1 VSCHG
6 ACGGSFVLTKYP
18 ALCRLA
24 AVTIDDAISRVQF
37 SYPQVYY
44 ACHTRH
50 DRARSDA
57 AHLSARDSEI
67 LVHLSTTTPL
77 TLSELA
83 VHMDLSRSTLSEA
96 LTKLHA
102 LGYIVKAPHG
112 GRDRRHIGLMLAKKG
127 IAAVRAASVLDGRR
141 LRAVLSTLS
150 KTEVAAVI
158 GGLETLA
165 RACGPA
171 IAAKRHQGVPDE

>member
-1 VSCHG
+1 
-6 ACGGSFVLTKYP
+6 
-18 ALCRLA
+18 LA
-24 AVTIDDAISRVQF
+24 RVTIDGAIERIQF
-37 SYPQVYY
+37 SYPQIYY

-50 DRARSDA
+50 DRARSTA

-67 LVHLSTTTPL
+67 LVHLNTTKPM

-83 VHMDLSRSTLSEA
+83 AHMDLSRSTLSEA
-96 LTKLHA
+96 LTKLQA
-102 LGYIVKAPHG
+102 LGFVDKAPHAA
-112 GRDRRHIGLMLAKKG
+112 RDRRHIGLMLTRTG
-127 IAAVRAASVLDGRR
+127 ISAVRAGSVLEARR

-150 KTEVAAVI
+150 KADLTRVI

-171 IAAKRHQGVPDE
+171 IAAKRHEAAPDTNIKR